1 MEISKIQYIT
11 NYQSKVS
18 HVEQA
23 KQVLEGGLKW
33 IQYRP
38 KNTDLETVLKEGA
51 AIAELCRA
59 HKASFIMND
68 QVEAAV
74 LLEADGVH
82 LGKSDMHPEKAREI
96 LGEGKIIGGT
106 ANTFVDI
113 ISLVNAG
120 VDYIGLGP
128 FRFTETK
135 AQLSPILG
143 LEAYKSIF
151 EKLKERHIELPIV
164 AIGGIRLTDIV
175 DLQNAGTYG
184 IAISSLL
191 SEADDIYS
199 NTQTLLEVSH
209 H

>member
-1 MEISKIQYIT
+1 M
-11 NYQSKVS
+11 
-18 HVEQA
+18 
-23 KQVLEGGLKW
+23 KW

-38 KNTDLETVLKEGA
+38 KNTDFETVLKEGA

-59 HKASFIMND
+59 HNATFIVND
-68 QVEAAV
+68 NVEVTV

-113 ISLVNAG
+113 VSLVNDG

-135 AQLSPILG
+135 ALLSPILG
-143 LEAYKSIF
+143 LETYTSIF
-151 EKLKERHIELPIV
+151 
-164 AIGGIRLTDIV
+164 
-175 DLQNAGTYG
+175 
-184 IAISSLL
+184 
-191 SEADDIYS
+191 
-199 NTQTLLEVSH
+199 
-209 H
+209 

>member
-38 KNTDLETVLKEGA
+38 KDSNFETVLKEGA

-68 QVEAAV
+68 NVEAAV

-82 LGKSDMHPEKAREI
+82 LGKSDMDPEKAREI

-113 ISLVNAG
+113 VSLVNAG

-143 LEAYKSIF
+143 LESYKSIF

-199 NTQTLLEVSH
+199 STQTLLEVSTH
-209 H
+209 